1 MSKKPHYAGAAHALL
16 AAEEGAVLVSA
27 PPPAAPV
34 PAPVEVRAPA
44 PDPEPALPMVE
55 RSAPPAPTPER
66 PKMMGLNIKAL
77 PSTIDAVIARAHADH
92 TSQKAIICRAL
103 KAYGLEIDASELD
116 DQSGRR
122 YLRLGRVRR
131 PVR

>member
-16 AAEEGAVLVSA
+16 AAEEGNVLVSA

-34 PAPVEVRAPA
+34 PAPVDAEAPVSG
-44 PDPEPALPMVE
+44 PALPLVE
-55 RSAPPAPTPER
+55 RSAPPAPMPER
-66 PKMMGLNIKAL
+66 PKMMGLNIKCL
-77 PSTIDAVIARAHADH
+77 PGTIDAVIARAHADH

-103 KAYGLEIDASELD
+103 QAYGLEIDPSELD

-122 YLRLGRVRR
+122 YLRLGRVRQ

>member
-1 MSKKPHYAGAAHALL
+1 MSKKPQYAGAAHALL

-27 PPPAAPV
+27 LPVPAAVEAKAAALAPEPAAP
-34 PAPVEVRAPA
+34 
-44 PDPEPALPMVE
+44 LVE
-55 RSAPPAPTPER
+55 RSASPAPQSER
-66 PKMMGLNIKAL
+66 PKMIGLNIKCL
-77 PSTIDAVIARAHADH
+77 PGTIDAVIARAHADH

-103 KAYGLEIDASELD
+103 KAYGLEIDPSELD

-122 YLRLGRVRR
+122 YLRLGRVRQ